1 MESEETHWE
10 EEEKGCAGIKGREEI
25 GRGGMDEWERK
36 EGGEEG
42 SGKERARGVGGGLM
56 MN

>member
-1 MESEETHWE
+1 
-10 EEEKGCAGIKGREEI
+10 
-25 GRGGMDEWERK
+25 MDEWERK